1 MSMAIFA
8 WNNINGYSKGGII
21 NNKGLARQSPCS
33 KGSQLFNSV
42 LTGFDTVAVQQFD
55 PQAWDQGRLSSSKI
69 LNQRMCL
76 IGSVFHQLCR
86 GSWLNPIEFV
96 IQRSDGYANV
106 LAGRL
111 KRAMNRWMMATDDL
125 AHKN

>member
-42 LTGFDTVAVQQFD
+42 LTGFDTVAVQQFEA
-55 PQAWDQGRLSSSKI
+55 PRTISST
-69 LNQRMCL
+69 
-76 IGSVFHQLCR
+76 V
-86 GSWLNPIEFV
+86 
-96 IQRSDGYANV
+96 
-106 LAGRL
+106 
-111 KRAMNRWMMATDDL
+111 ATT
-125 AHKN
+125 KK